1 MGETSPFDVPFE
13 QRPFVIRWIYVAFRS
28 LLMATM
34 IVVCGVR
41 ATGRLR
47 TPMKGKALLL
57 ANHASYYDVIVL
69 GVTQPRN
76 IDFMARSGLFVP
88 ILGWLIRTLGGFAI
102 QRGGGGA
109 SGIKETLRRLRY
121 ESMVG
126 MFPEGTRTR
135 DGELQPIKAG
145 VMNLARKSGS
155 TIGIAGI
162 AGTYEAW
169 PRQSPFP
176 GSYPVTVVYAEPIA
190 PEDLTGKSEEEAVAM
205 LENRMS
211 IAFREARDKNARMR
225 DIMMF

>member
-13 QRPFVIRWIYVAFRS
+13 QRPFVIRWIYFAFRS
-28 LLMATM
+28 VLMAAM

-41 ATGRLR
+41 ATGRHR
-47 TPMKGKALLL
+47 SPMKGKALLL
-57 ANHASYYDVIVL
+57 ANHASYYDVVVL
-69 GVTQPRN
+69 GITQPRN

-88 ILGWLIRTLGGFAI
+88 GLGWLIRTLGGFAI

-126 MFPEGTRTR
+126 MFPEGTRTS
-135 DGELQPIKAG
+135 DGQLLPIKTG

-162 AGTYEAW
+162 AGTFEAW
-169 PRQSPFP
+169 PRQRPFP
-176 GSYPVTVVYAEPIA
+176 GSYPVAVVYADPIS
-190 PEDLTGKSEEEAVAM
+190 PDELTDKTEEEAVAL
-205 LENRMS
+205 LEHRLSN
-211 IAFREARDKNARMR
+211 AFTEAREINARIR

>member
-1 MGETSPFDVPFE
+1 VGETSPFDVPFE

-41 ATGRLR
+41 ATGRHR

-126 MFPEGTRTR
+126 MFPEGTRTH
-135 DGELQPIKAG
+135 DGKLQPIKAG

-169 PRQSPFP
+169 PRQSPVP
-176 GSYPVTVVYAEPIA
+176 GSYPVTVVYAEPIT
-190 PEDLTGKSEEEAVAM
+190 PEDLTGKNEEEAAEM
-205 LENRMS
+205 LEKLLS
-211 IAFREARDKNARMR
+211 IAFQEARDKNARMR

>member
-13 QRPFVIRWIYVAFRS
+13 QRPFAIRWIYVTFRS
-28 LLMATM
+28 VLMAAM

-41 ATGRLR
+41 ATGRHR
-47 TPMKGKALLL
+47 TPIKGKALLM
-57 ANHASYYDVIVL
+57 ANHASYYDVVVL
-69 GVTQPRN
+69 GITQPRN

-88 ILGWLIRTLGGFAI
+88 VLGWLIRTLGGFAI

-126 MFPEGTRTR
+126 MFPEGTRTS
-135 DGELQPIKAG
+135 DGQLLPIKTG
-145 VMNLARKSGS
+145 VMNLARKSGA

-162 AGTYEAW
+162 AGTFEAW
-169 PRQSPFP
+169 PRQSPIP
-176 GSYPVTVVYAEPIA
+176 GSYPVAVVYADPIA
-190 PEDLTGKSEEEAVAM
+190 PDDLTEKTEEEAVA
-205 LENRMS
+205 LLQNRLS
-211 IAFREARDKNARMR
+211 NAFQEARAMNARMR